1 MIMKKRVFSGS
12 RPTGRLHLGNYLGG
26 LKGYLA
32 LQERQDLDCIYS
44 IVDLH
49 GITTPYDPKT
59 YQKQIREVAL
69 DYLSVGL
76 DPKKC
81 HLMVQSQVPEH
92 VQLAYLLATIFPV
105 SRMEQ
110 LPTYKDKKKEN
121 PDYVNVGLFYYPILM
136 AADILLYKAEVV
148 PVGKDQVPHIEVTR
162 EIARKFNSMFGQ
174 VFPEPQAYLTPGAYV
189 PSLKSEGKMSKSAEG
204 SYILLTDNLQ
214 TIKARLAGAPTD
226 TGRGEK
232 VPVMGGVANLLA
244 LVELFEGKEARK
256 KLEGQ
261 YAGNGIRYGELKE
274 RLAEAIYQE
283 LQPIQI
289 RRKKF
294 EEKPKLVA
302 EILEEGK
309 QYCSQI
315 ARQTLD
321 QVRRAMGLV

>member
-1 MIMKKRVFSGS
+1 
-12 RPTGRLHLGNYLGG
+12 
-26 LKGYLA
+26 
-32 LQERQDLDCIYS
+32 
-44 IVDLH
+44 
-49 GITTPYDPKT
+49 
-59 YQKQIREVAL
+59 
-69 DYLSVGL
+69 
-76 DPKKC
+76 
-81 HLMVQSQVPEH
+81 
-92 VQLAYLLATIFPV
+92 
-105 SRMEQ
+105 
-110 LPTYKDKKKEN
+110 
-121 PDYVNVGLFYYPILM
+121 
-136 AADILLYKAEVV
+136 
-148 PVGKDQVPHIEVTR
+148 
-162 EIARKFNSMFGQ
+162 
-174 VFPEPQAYLTPGAYV
+174 
-189 PSLKSEGKMSKSAEG
+189 MSKSAEG

-244 LVELFEGKEARK
+244 LVKLFEGKEARK

-283 LQPIQI
+283 LKPIQI

>member
-1 MIMKKRVFSGS
+1 MKKRVFSGS

-121 PDYVNVGLFYYPILM
+121 PDYINVGLFYYPILM

>member
-1 MIMKKRVFSGS
+1 
-12 RPTGRLHLGNYLGG
+12 
-26 LKGYLA
+26 
-32 LQERQDLDCIYS
+32 
-44 IVDLH
+44 
-49 GITTPYDPKT
+49 
-59 YQKQIREVAL
+59 
-69 DYLSVGL
+69 
-76 DPKKC
+76 
-81 HLMVQSQVPEH
+81 
-92 VQLAYLLATIFPV
+92 
-105 SRMEQ
+105 MEQ

>member
-1 MIMKKRVFSGS
+1 MKKRVFSGS

-121 PDYVNVGLFYYPILM
+121 PDYINVGLFYYPILM

-283 LQPIQI
+283 LKPIQI